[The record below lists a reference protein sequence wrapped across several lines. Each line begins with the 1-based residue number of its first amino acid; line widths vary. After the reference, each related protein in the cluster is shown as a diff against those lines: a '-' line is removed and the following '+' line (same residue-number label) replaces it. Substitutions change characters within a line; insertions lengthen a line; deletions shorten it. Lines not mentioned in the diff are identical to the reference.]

1 MAIGTESAMTNQMTN
16 RAQIRHV
23 VWDWNGTLFDDQRLV
38 TAATNASLLAV
49 GGSLLDG
56 ERYRDLYRRPLQ
68 DFYFSMVGRPYSA
81 SEWELIDSAF
91 ARTYA
96 DGIGTCG
103 LTADALVAMDS
114 WAPQGQSLLS
124 MYDHDK
130 LVPLVDSLGL
140 AARLNRVDGR
150 PAARDYGPKA
160 KYLATH
166 LTHLQELDPSL
177 LVDQIALVGDC
188 VDDALAALEVGATA
202 VLYTGGSSSRAN
214 LEAAGLGLPIVDT
227 LTEAVA
233 LLRAGRAA

>member
-1 MAIGTESAMTNQMTN
+1 MAIGTEPVIANG
-16 RAQIRHV
+16 AQVRHV
-23 VWDWNGTLFDDQRLV
+23 IWDWNGTLFDDQRLV
-38 TAATNASLLAV
+38 TAATNASLRAV
-49 GGSLLDG
+49 GCALLDE

-68 DFYFSMVGRPYSA
+68 EFYFSMVGRPYSA
-81 SEWELIDSAF
+81 GEWELIDDAF
-91 ARTYA
+91 AQTYA
-96 DGIGTCG
+96 AGIATCG
-103 LTADALVAMDS
+103 LAVDALVAMDS
-114 WAPQGQSLLS
+114 WAPHGQSLLS

-140 AARLNRVDGR
+140 GTRLNRVDGR
-150 PAARDYGPKA
+150 PPARDYGPKA

-166 LTHLQELDPSL
+166 LTHLQERDPSL

-202 VLYTGGSSSRAN
+202 VLYTGGSSSRTN